1 MILKILNSSD
11 DERFFYA
18 YDAAKRLNMDISELI
33 FKAVKRNPVK
43 RCGYLSIVYK
53 NPEYAN
59 ELTKIYEEILPLT
72 RWRQEWRFYICRKF
86 DRGTFVYGFCA

>member
-1 MILKILNSSD
+1 VEGNDFKILNSSD

-59 ELTKIYEEILPLT
+59 
-72 RWRQEWRFYICRKF
+72 
-86 DRGTFVYGFCA
+86 D

>member
-1 MILKILNSSD
+1 
-11 DERFFYA
+11 
-18 YDAAKRLNMDISELI
+18 MDISELI

-59 ELTKIYEEILPLT
+59 ELTKYMKKSYPLT
-72 RWRQEWRFYICRKF
+72 RWRQEWAILYLQK
-86 DRGTFVYGFCA
+86 V

>member
-1 MILKILNSSD
+1 LADNAQIAGRDELLKMCGNIINKESWREMILKILNSSD

-53 NPEYAN
+53 
-59 ELTKIYEEILPLT
+59 ILNMLMN
-72 RWRQEWRFYICRKF
+72 
-86 DRGTFVYGFCA
+86 